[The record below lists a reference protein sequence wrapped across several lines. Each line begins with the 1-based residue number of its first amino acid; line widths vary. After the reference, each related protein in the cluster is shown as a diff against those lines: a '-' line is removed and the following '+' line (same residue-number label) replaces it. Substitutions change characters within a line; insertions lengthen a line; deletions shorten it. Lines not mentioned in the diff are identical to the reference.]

1 MSWINGF
8 LMGTLFNRCIEAIS
22 EEVDEEIEEKEFT
35 YNPVR
40 IPRGFV
46 KDYLSP
52 MSKKEICD
60 KYGIT
65 FQEMCKI
72 CYKAGVCAQD
82 RRELGYFN

>member
-8 LMGTLFNRCIEAIS
+8 LFGRLFSKVMDSIDED
-22 EEVDEEIEEKEFT
+22 EDEDEEEIK

-72 CYKAGVCAQD
+72 CYKAGICAQD
-82 RRELGYFN
+82 RENLGYFN